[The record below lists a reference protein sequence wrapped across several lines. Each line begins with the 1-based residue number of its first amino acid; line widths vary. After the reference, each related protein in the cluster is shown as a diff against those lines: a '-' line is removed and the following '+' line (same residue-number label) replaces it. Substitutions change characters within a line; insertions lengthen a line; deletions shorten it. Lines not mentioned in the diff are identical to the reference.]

1 MREDVRMDGEM
12 NKTSEEILFQF
23 TGNPFVDAGIW
34 AICEWVGKTD
44 PEDLDKEDLKSIVTD
59 IVPLYFEKGWRDSM
73 QSIFPNNPIINP
85 SLPKDLKNKPDFEK
99 YRYKKK
105 KYNDYLHGLLEEIV
119 PLNSS
124 GACISCGRR
133 NVKTVRTKTEIPLIG
148 SGSLINYFPNGQSG
162 GDYCPACTFAV
173 QFAPLVMYS
182 CVKLLLLHSN
192 SDKVMRYWAR
202 RAIHDIRRQMLERDY
217 SGCFNE
223 NYKNPRNALFHS
235 IQEIIRGYDARWSD
249 ENPSITLYHFT
260 NYNQGPDLD
269 LYYVPTQV
277 FRFLAYMRQ
286 HEKYPQ
292 WMQIVRK
299 GYVRVDWD
307 KVKEE
312 GDYKN
317 KINAVYNNL
326 LSDKSIVR
334 FFIDLKERRVYGD
347 WDLLSY
353 YLEEVRSMEK
363 ERLETLKRV
372 GDEVANYIRETEN
385 IKRLG
390 QLEQASNYGTFRNIL
405 RLVIK
410 DRVKMGAKD
419 PLFSLDEYVN
429 DLFPDGNLGW
439 RETQDLLLFRLYE
452 NLHDWLVE
460 QKEGIEELT
469 VEETVVEE

>member
-1 MREDVRMDGEM
+1 M
-12 NKTSEEILFQF
+12 NETSEEILFQF

-34 AICEWVGKTD
+34 AICGWCQRER
-44 PEDLDKEDLKSIVTD
+44 PEDLNKEDLKKIVED
-59 IVPLYFEKGWRDSM
+59 IVPLYLTSGWSKSLY
-73 QSIFPNNPIINP
+73 SIFPNNPVTNP
-85 SLPKDLKNKPDFEK
+85 SVRD
-99 YRYKKK
+99 KKARLSK
-105 KYNDYLHGLLEEIV
+105 FLNELLSEIV
-119 PLNSS
+119 PVPA
-124 GACISCGRR
+124 GATGNCISCGRR
-133 NVKTVRTKTEIPLIG
+133 NAKTIRTKTEIPLIG

-162 GDYCPACTFAV
+162 GDYCHACTFAV

-182 CVKLLLLHSN
+182 CIKLLLLHSN

-223 NYKNPRNALFHS
+223 NYKNPRNALFHI
-235 IQEIIRGYDARWSD
+235 IQNIILGYDERWSD

-260 NYNQGPDLD
+260 NYNPGPALD
-269 LYYVPTQV
+269 LYYVPTAV

-292 WMQIVRK
+292 WMQIVRR

-312 GDYKN
+312 RDYKN

-326 LSDKSIVR
+326 LSGKSIVK
-334 FFIDLKERRVYGD
+334 FFIDPKERKVYGD

-353 YLEEVRSMEK
+353 YLKEVRSMEK

-372 GDEVANYIRETEN
+372 GDELANYIRETEN
-385 IKRLG
+385 IKRLA

-410 DRVKMGAKD
+410 DRVKMSARN
-419 PLFSLDEYVN
+419 PLFSLDEYAN
-429 DLFPDGNLGW
+429 DLFPNGYMGW
-439 RETQDLLLFRLYE
+439 RETQDLLLFRIYE

-460 QKEGIEELT
+460 QKGVIEELT
-469 VEETVVEE
+469 TEEVVEEE